1 MKTRLRHSRV
11 TNNGDEKMK
20 NWNEELKRLEA
31 VKQDGLAAA
40 RLALVSDEIQELQ
53 ELQNQF
59 TIAGTELDQYK
70 QGLAEVTARNS
81 SIITEL
87 TTSLN
92 DLKTAIKDIDVEMF
106 VQNEIIKGK
115 NLEVVGQQNLVNA
128 LAANKDNGDL
138 EFASWMAAQQ
148 TLIELKQTLETEKAK
163 LKTLTERFYKL
174 NAVPDIA
181 TLDRKIRE
189 LKTEGLNFQNRVS
202 NVELDRRAMNT
213 RMMFLRATIAKN
225 GA

>member
-1 MKTRLRHSRV
+1 
-11 TNNGDEKMK
+11 MK
-20 NWNEELKRLEA
+20 NWNLELKTLEQK
-31 VKQDGLAAA
+31 KQNEEAAA
-40 RLALVSDEIQELQ
+40 RLALVNDEVTELA
-53 ELQNQF
+53 ELEAEF
-59 TIAGTELDQYK
+59 TSAGTELVQYK
-70 QGLAEVTARNS
+70 QGLEEVTARNS
-81 SIITEL
+81 PIITEL

-92 DLKTAIKDIDVEMF
+92 ELKTAIKDIDVEMF

-138 EFASWMAAQQ
+138 EFASWMAGQQ
-148 TLIELKQTLETEKAK
+148 TLMELQRKLETEKAK

-189 LKTEGLNFQNRVS
+189 LKTEALNVQNRVA

-225 GA
+225 EA

>member
-1 MKTRLRHSRV
+1 MKDWQEEVERLQ
-11 TNNGDEKMK
+11 NEKQK
-20 NWNEELKRLEA
+20 EESNKRLEL
-31 VKQDGLAAA
+31 VKEEVEELA
-40 RLALVSDEIQELQ
+40 EL
-53 ELQNQF
+53 EAEF
-59 TIAGTELDQYK
+59 TSAGTELDQYK

-189 LKTEGLNFQNRVS
+189 LKTEALNVQNRVA

-225 GA
+225 EA

>member
-1 MKTRLRHSRV
+1 MKDWQEEVERLQ
-11 TNNGDEKMK
+11 NEKQ
-20 NWNEELKRLEA
+20 NEERNKRLE
-31 VKQDGLAAA
+31 
-40 RLALVSDEIQELQ
+40 LVADEINELA
-53 ELQNQF
+53 ELENEF

-81 SIITEL
+81 PEIEEL
-87 TTSLN
+87 TKALIE
-92 DLKTAIKDIDVEMF
+92 LKSAISEIDSDMYLQGV
-106 VQNEIIKGK
+106 II
-115 NLEVVGQQNLVNA
+115 NNSSLEVARQQNLVNA
-128 LAANKDNGDL
+128 LAATKDNGEL
-138 EFASWMAAQQ
+138 EFASWMAGQQ
-148 TLIELKQTLETEKAK
+148 NLMELQRKLEAEKAK

-189 LKTEGLNFQNRVS
+189 LKTEGLNFQNRVA

>member
-1 MKTRLRHSRV
+1 
-11 TNNGDEKMK
+11 
-20 NWNEELKRLEA
+20 
-31 VKQDGLAAA
+31 
-40 RLALVSDEIQELQ
+40 
-53 ELQNQF
+53 
-59 TIAGTELDQYK
+59 
-70 QGLAEVTARNS
+70 
-81 SIITEL
+81 
-87 TTSLN
+87 
-92 DLKTAIKDIDVEMF
+92 MF

-189 LKTEGLNFQNRVS
+189 LKTEALNVQNRVA

-225 GA
+225 EA